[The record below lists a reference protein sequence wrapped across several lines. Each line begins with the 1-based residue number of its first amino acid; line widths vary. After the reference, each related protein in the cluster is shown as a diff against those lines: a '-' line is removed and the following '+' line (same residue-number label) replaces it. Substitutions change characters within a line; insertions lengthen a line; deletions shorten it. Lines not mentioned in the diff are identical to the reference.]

1 MGGVLPTAAMSVLQM
16 GLESE
21 QARNQ
26 TAAQEAN
33 ARAQTEQI
41 RQNQIIEERKRRD
54 RLRRALATQ
63 RARFGAQGIG
73 SGGSSQ
79 AVLAG
84 LAAEAEQENADSR
97 AQASSRI
104 SQINDQ
110 LAWSRRKNLLEAS
123 RPGNRMAFGLLQQG
137 FRNVP
142 LLEI

>member
-1 MGGVLPTAAMSVLQM
+1 MGGIVPTAAMSVLQM
-16 GLESE
+16 GFEAAQKSN
-21 QARNQ
+21 QA
-26 TAAQEAN
+26 AAQEAD
-33 ARAQTEQI
+33 ARSRTEQI
-41 RQNQIIEERKRRD
+41 RQVQQIEERQRRD
-54 RLRRALATQ
+54 HLRRALATQ

-73 SGGSSQ
+73 AGGSSQ
-79 AVLAG
+79 AVLSG

-97 AQASSRI
+97 ALASTRI
-104 SQINDQ
+104 NRINDQ

>member
-16 GLESE
+16 GFEAAQKGN
-21 QARNQ
+21 QA
-26 TAAQEAN
+26 AAQEAN
-33 ARAQTEQI
+33 ARGQTEQI
-41 RQNQIIEERKRRD
+41 RQTQQIEERQRRD
-54 RLRRALATQ
+54 RLRRNLATQ

-73 SGGSSQ
+73 GGGSSQ

-84 LAAEAEQENADSR
+84 LAAEAEQQNADSR
-97 AQASSRI
+97 ALAATRI
-104 SQINDQ
+104 NRINDQ
-110 LAWSRRKNLLEAS
+110 LAWSRKTNLLEAS

>member
-1 MGGVLPTAAMSVLQM
+1 MGGVLPSAAMSVLQM
-16 GLESE
+16 GFEAE
-21 QARNQ
+21 QARGQ

-41 RQNQIIEERKRRD
+41 RQNQIIEDRNRGD

-84 LAAEAEQENADSR
+84 LAAEAEQEHADSR
-97 AQASSRI
+97 AQTSSRI
-104 SQINDQ
+104 S
-110 LAWSRRKNLLEAS
+110 
-123 RPGNRMAFGLLQQG
+123 
-137 FRNVP
+137 
-142 LLEI
+142 

>member
-16 GLESE
+16 GLEAE

-26 TAAQEAN
+26 MAAQEAN

-54 RLRRALATQ
+54 HLRRALATQ
-63 RARFGAQGIG
+63 RARFGAQSIG

-79 AVLAG
+79 ALLAG
-84 LAAEAEQENADSR
+84 LAAEAEQENAESR

>member
-1 MGGVLPTAAMSVLQM
+1 MGGVLPAAAMSVLQM
-16 GLESE
+16 GFEAE
-21 QARNQ
+21 QARNKM
-26 TAAQEAN
+26 AAQEAN

-54 RLRRALATQ
+54 RIRRALATQ

-84 LAAEAEQENADSR
+84 LAAEAEQEHADSR
-97 AQASSRI
+97 AQTSSRI

>member
-16 GLESE
+16 GFEAAQESS
-21 QARNQ
+21 QM
-26 TAAQEAN
+26 AAQEAN

-41 RQNQIIEERKRRD
+41 RQNQQIEGRQRRD

-63 RARFGAQGIG
+63 RARFGAQGVG

-79 AVLAG
+79 AVFAG
-84 LAAEAEQENADSR
+84 LAAEAEQENADTR
-97 AQASSRI
+97 ALASTRINRI
-104 SQINDQ
+104 SDQ
-110 LAWSRRKNLLEAS
+110 LTWSRRKNLLEAS
-123 RPGNRMAFGLLQQG
+123 RPGNRMAVGLLQQG

>member
-1 MGGVLPTAAMSVLQM
+1 MGGVLPAAAMSVLQM
-16 GLESE
+16 GFEAE
-21 QARNQ
+21 QARGQ

-41 RQNQIIEERKRRD
+41 RQIQIIEERKRRD

-97 AQASSRI
+97 ARTSSRI

-110 LAWSRRKNLLEAS
+110 LAWSRKKNLLEAS